1 MIKEKYKQL
10 CLARRF
16 GGINTIEYTQT
27 LYAMLK
33 KPTVQI
39 AHLFFADTQ
48 AKAEKTNVLF
58 CCQTYIN

>member
-27 LYAMLK
+27 LPASIIGQ
-33 KPTVQI
+33 VI
-39 AHLFFADTQ
+39 N
-48 AKAEKTNVLF
+48 EKN
-58 CCQTYIN
+58 